1 MGRQWQDTVA
11 TAKTRLFGERSL
23 ELANT
28 IDDTSGAQVFRAT
41 PAGSSVVVSLFESYV
56 DAHGDLF
63 ESYVDAYGDL
73 NTAFNNGL
81 KPGKSKAE
89 FGQWH
94 YCAYGNAEGR
104 TSAGISSD
112 ICAASPL
119 DSTALIIKSNFESSA
134 EWRGRASEKL
144 IGGYLLP
151 RLFTVPYAVVD
162 PKGEITR
169 SATLKQGEQ
178 KVFQSAV
185 FINEDISK
193 DKETS
198 DAVWH
203 VIREPDE
210 VRLKETNDLIDV
222 GEEFVKVDWDQSSIR
237 TNILL
242 EDEEDCSIGSVER
255 CVVGEDR
262 SLELNDVLRKAAP
275 GQPGVKLLDSKRTG
289 WVEMDFGENMEVAI
303 NRVKMSYENSSEARF
318 GERAVHLYG
327 SHTGES
333 WSRVGWFMHTNAD
346 RSIPEQTL
354 YREINDQKYR
364 YYKIE
369 IEPGM
374 PDLEVR
380 HLMQMSFGYF
390 GRKINSAP
398 IREISI
404 PISLLSFKN
413 QGPTE
418 DGENLIFSYYIN
430 RKHGVDITTNPQL
443 SFVYRFNVEWENEDG
458 SSGAELK
465 PTWANEW
472 HDSNLFQVSYQNPG
486 YLEISVPIKDVKKYR
501 KRVVQFT
508 VTTI

>member
-1 MGRQWQDTVA
+1 
-11 TAKTRLFGERSL
+11 
-23 ELANT
+23 
-28 IDDTSGAQVFRAT
+28 
-41 PAGSSVVVSLFESYV
+41 
-56 DAHGDLF
+56 
-63 ESYVDAYGDL
+63 
-73 NTAFNNGL
+73 
-81 KPGKSKAE
+81 
-89 FGQWH
+89 
-94 YCAYGNAEGR
+94 
-104 TSAGISSD
+104 
-112 ICAASPL
+112 
-119 DSTALIIKSNFESSA
+119 
-134 EWRGRASEKL
+134 
-144 IGGYLLP
+144 
-151 RLFTVPYAVVD
+151 
-162 PKGEITR
+162 
-169 SATLKQGEQ
+169 
-178 KVFQSAV
+178 
-185 FINEDISK
+185 
-193 DKETS
+193 
-198 DAVWH
+198 
-203 VIREPDE
+203 
-210 VRLKETNDLIDV
+210 
-222 GEEFVKVDWDQSSIR
+222 KVDWDQSSIR

-346 RSIPEQTL
+346 RSIPDQTF

-369 IEPGM
+369 IEPGK

-418 DGENLIFSYYIN
+418 D
-430 RKHGVDITTNPQL
+430 
-443 SFVYRFNVEWENEDG
+443 
-458 SSGAELK
+458 
-465 PTWANEW
+465 
-472 HDSNLFQVSYQNPG
+472 
-486 YLEISVPIKDVKKYR
+486 
-501 KRVVQFT
+501 
-508 VTTI
+508 